1 MVRDPELLMLA
12 QRALAAISPDLL
24 QVANDMGVSY
34 STLMSWQVGRR
45 APGPENLRKLAAAA
59 DRGADKLRG
68 LAVELRRAADGT
80 SELSQ

>member
-24 QVANDMGVSY
+24 NVADDMGVSY
-34 STLMSWQVGRR
+34 NTVMSWQVGKRT
-45 APGPENLRKLAAAA
+45 PGPENLRKLAAFA

-68 LAVELRRAADGT
+68 LAVELRRAADGVD
-80 SELSQ
+80 EPHN

>member
-1 MVRDPELLMLA
+1 VVRDPELLMLA

-24 QVANDMGVSY
+24 NVADDMGVSY
-34 STLMSWQVGRR
+34 NTVMSWQVGKRT
-45 APGPENLRKLAAAA
+45 PGPENLRKLAAFA

-80 SELSQ
+80 DEPPQ